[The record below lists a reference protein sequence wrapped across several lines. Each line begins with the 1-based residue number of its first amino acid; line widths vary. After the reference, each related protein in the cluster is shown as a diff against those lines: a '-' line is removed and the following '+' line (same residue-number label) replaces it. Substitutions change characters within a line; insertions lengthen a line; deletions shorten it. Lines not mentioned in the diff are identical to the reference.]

1 MSALAI
7 AILIYTPELQLFSA
21 DEATPGKARR
31 FTLALVWVLSDTR
44 LPRGLHPSVL
54 ADTSLALLLSFLLC
68 FGFLIIEIPL
78 SSS

>member
-1 MSALAI
+1 VSALAI

-44 LPRGLHPSVL
+44 LPGPPSLGV
-54 ADTSLALLLSFLLC
+54 
-68 FGFLIIEIPL
+68 G
-78 SSS
+78 